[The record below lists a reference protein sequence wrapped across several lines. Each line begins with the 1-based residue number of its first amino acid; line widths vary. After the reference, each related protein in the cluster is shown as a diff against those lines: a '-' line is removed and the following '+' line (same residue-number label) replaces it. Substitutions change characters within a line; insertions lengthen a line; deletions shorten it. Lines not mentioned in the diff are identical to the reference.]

1 MTYLVATRGL
11 PGSGKTT
18 WAREEASKHSQVV
31 LVSKDDLRATLHN
44 GVWSK
49 SNEKQ
54 VQAIRDAIVHDAL
67 TRGRS
72 VVVHDTNLAERHM
85 IHLAGIAK
93 QHDAEFI
100 VQDFTE
106 VPVEECIKRDAARS
120 SSVGEKV
127 IRKMWHQFLAPKVEP
142 YPVDPAL
149 PSAVLCDLDG
159 TLALIGDRSPYDN
172 TGLCINDGLN
182 EPVALLLGAMYRDAY
197 DIVLMSGREDCV
209 REATEEWLD
218 NIGIRHRAL
227 HMRATGD
234 KRKDSIVK
242 RELFDQHVA
251 GKHNVTFVIDDRPQV
266 VRMWREM
273 GLFVFDAYQT
283 PEVDF

>member
-1 MTYLVATRGL
+1 MIYLTATRGL
-11 PGSGKTT
+11 PGSGKST
-18 WAREEASKHSQVV
+18 WARDQQHLNPKLV
-31 LVSKDDLRATLHN
+31 LVSKDELRATLHN
-44 GVWSK
+44 GVWSNG
-49 SNEKQ
+49 NEKQ
-54 VQAIRDAIVHDAL
+54 VEAIRDAIVHDAL

-72 VVVHDTNLAERHM
+72 VIVHDTNFAERHLR
-85 IHLAGIAK
+85 HFEGIAK
-93 QHDAEFI
+93 QFGAHFH
-100 VQDFTE
+100 VQDFTD
-106 VPVEECIKRDAARS
+106 VPVEECIKRDAARPT
-120 SSVGEKV
+120 SVGAKV
-127 IRKMWHQFLAPKVEP
+127 IRQMWRQFLAPKVDP

-149 PSAVLCDLDG
+149 LWAVLCDLDG

-218 NIGIRHRAL
+218 KSGIHYDAL

-234 KRKDSIVK
+234 KRKDSIIK
-242 RELFDQHVA
+242 RELFDQHIA
-251 GKHNVTFVIDDRPQV
+251 GNYNVSFVIDDRPQV

-273 GLFVFDAYQT
+273 GLFVLDAYQT
-283 PEVDF
+283 PEIDF